1 MHNFSMISRS
11 ASSSEAPQRGGPAAG
26 WGDRPHQGKGPL
38 APDEDFLW
46 VAQMLEVQKCLI
58 NTTQLL
64 FPDLMQMD
72 SPSPTLVTG
81 LVLGWEVLAYG
92 QNGEAAA

>member
-1 MHNFSMISRS
+1 M
-11 ASSSEAPQRGGPAAG
+11 
-26 WGDRPHQGKGPL
+26 
-38 APDEDFLW
+38 
-46 VAQMLEVQKCLI
+46 AQMLEVQKCLI